1 MAIEINEFKNMPSLE
16 TQGWILPSIPYS
28 RNGIPC
34 EIDFNHGIL
43 HSTVTWLS
51 LEDTSIWLY
60 RILTRKQYANWT
72 NMLSCTVRQLEL
84 RSPNMTPKK
93 SLME

>member
-28 RNGIPC
+28 RNGIPL

-43 HSTVTWLS
+43 HSG
-51 LEDTSIWLY
+51 
-60 RILTRKQYANWT
+60 
-72 NMLSCTVRQLEL
+72 
-84 RSPNMTPKK
+84 
-93 SLME
+93 